1 MMRKKN
7 DTLRSTLLDAAR
19 QIADT
24 EGLEAVNIRSL
35 AGKGGVAAGTVYNYF
50 SDKDEIL
57 LALTEE
63 YWRQTLSRMPA
74 VITADSFCGQ
84 LLEIFAFL
92 KEQIEQSAGRLM
104 NSLGN
109 VETAGYARM
118 ASMQSELET
127 AIMKCLEQDGKV
139 RGEIWNETFTKE
151 QFVRFLM
158 MNMLMLLKSEK
169 PDIDFFFEIVR
180 RTIYETKA

>member
-35 AGKGGVAAGTVYNYF
+35 AGKAGVAAGTVYNYF

-127 AIMKCLEQDGKV
+127 AIMKCLEQDGKMS
-139 RGEIWNETFTKE
+139 GEIWNETFTKE